1 MQDRTILYVLKFW
14 GSELKILGGKKN
26 SHLDDRVVEAWD
38 RAEQLGVG
46 SGATQGGVSSDA
58 DAMLLAEFDERI
70 TLEVGVHLDL
80 VYGRLYLG
88 VGQAISGEEDAIVA
102 AKEQL

>member
-1 MQDRTILYVLKFW
+1 MTGSSRHETEPNSLVLA
-14 GSELKILGGKKN
+14 
-26 SHLDDRVVEAWD
+26 VEPP
-38 RAEQLGVG
+38 R
-46 SGATQGGVSSDA
+46 GGVSSDA

>member
-1 MQDRTILYVLKFW
+1 M
-14 GSELKILGGKKN
+14 
-26 SHLDDRVVEAWD
+26 
-38 RAEQLGVG
+38 
-46 SGATQGGVSSDA
+46 SSDA

>member
-1 MQDRTILYVLKFW
+1 
-14 GSELKILGGKKN
+14 
-26 SHLDDRVVEAWD
+26 
-38 RAEQLGVG
+38 
-46 SGATQGGVSSDA
+46 
-58 DAMLLAEFDERI
+58 MLLAEFDERI

-102 AKEQL
+102 AKKQL